1 MKTMREANDSSQNHV
16 FNIVIP
22 SIRIMGVVMILF
34 GTAIGMGYGNL
45 FIPEVGLFIAIMGL
59 FEFFAV
65 PAVLTRVRDR
75 RRIESLAG
83 TESENR
89 DQR

>member
-1 MKTMREANDSSQNHV
+1 MREADDSGQNHV

-22 SIRIMGVVMILF
+22 SVRIMGIAMILG

-59 FEFFAV
+59 VEFFAV
-65 PAVLTRVRDR
+65 PAVLMRVRDR
-75 RRIESLAG
+75 RRLESLAG
-83 TESENR
+83 AEPDNR